1 MRSWQGAQSSSLGA
15 PGRGAKKGGCKG
27 NRVSPGLI
35 GHQAYPR
42 SYLPLQP
49 SPAPLS
55 GTLLG
60 IVSVWASVCL
70 PRPQPKFLGVEGL
83 GGSGST
89 QNHRA
94 SCGKKNLGR
103 QPPSGQWHWT
113 GQVTMAE
120 EGRRGWAAV
129 RPAATDVPSSIYPE
143 PGWSSTPQGPGSL
156 CPALPLT
163 EIPLDWPA
171 ASPSIGLVN

>member
-1 MRSWQGAQSSSLGA
+1 M
-15 PGRGAKKGGCKG
+15 
-27 NRVSPGLI
+27 SPGLI

-60 IVSVWASVCL
+60 IMSAWAFVCL
-70 PRPQPKFLGVEGL
+70 PRSQPKFLGVEGL
-83 GGSGST
+83 VGSGST
-89 QNHRA
+89 QNQKA

-103 QPPSGQWHWT
+103 QAPSGQWHWT

-120 EGRRGWAAV
+120 EGRRGWSGQQQWMS
-129 RPAATDVPSSIYPE
+129 PPPYTL
-143 PGWSSTPQGPGSL
+143 SL
-156 CPALPLT
+156 AGLPHLRALAPCALPCLSLRSDLT
-163 EIPLDWPA
+163 GLQLLLPLD
-171 ASPSIGLVN
+171 